1 MADRQIVPVISTEGD
16 RAMES
21 RDGQWLYYSAIK
33 NDTTEFWRRPVTD
46 EESELIRAV
55 PGRICEDWK
64 VNEQGIYFGYYD
76 ERCHLV
82 FGFFDFGSGKISP
95 LFNTARSSFNFDVTA
110 DGRTLVFD
118 QFDRSESDIM
128 MVENFR

>member
-1 MADRQIVPVISTEGD
+1 
-16 RAMES
+16 MES
-21 RDGQWLYYSAIK
+21 PEGQWLYYSIIK
-33 NDTTEFWRRPVTD
+33 NDTTEFWRRPVIG
-46 EESELIRAV
+46 EESEFVHRV
-55 PGRICEDWK
+55 SGGICEDWK
-64 VNEQGIYFGYYD
+64 ANERGIYFGYFD

-82 FGFFDFGSGKISP
+82 FGFFDFASGRISP

>member
-1 MADRQIVPVISTEGD
+1 
-16 RAMES
+16 MES

-33 NDTTEFWRRPVTD
+33 NDTTAFWRRPVTD
-46 EESELIRAV
+46 GASELALAV

-82 FGFFDFGSGKISP
+82 FGFFGFGSGKIFP

-128 MVENFR
+128 LVENFR